1 MRELP
6 RGATHLAE
14 ATMISPAESPVVV
27 SYRSMLTNIDRTI
40 KTSITNVKVAAIND
54 SVTRHVGK
62 LQLIHYSPG
71 FK

>member
-14 ATMISPAESPVVV
+14 ATMIYLAESPVV
-27 SYRSMLTNIDRTI
+27 SARSMLTNIDRTI